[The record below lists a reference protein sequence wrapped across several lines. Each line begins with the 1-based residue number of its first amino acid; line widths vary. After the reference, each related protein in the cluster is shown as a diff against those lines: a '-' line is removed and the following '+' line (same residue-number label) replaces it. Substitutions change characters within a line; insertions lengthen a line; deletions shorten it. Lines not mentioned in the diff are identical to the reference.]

1 MQLKYQQM
9 QEETERLKRELVEIE
24 EKAKREKAEH
34 LRMMNKQEEEK
45 RIKDRFKTELKKV
58 EKHIIEANECMKQL
72 RRNVNFSYELVT
84 KLPDSLKFG
93 ASGDGGSDIQSK
105 QEIMIKVQNLE
116 TMTISKW
123 SQAKF
128 EDKLDEI
135 KDKMASMSLS
145 DSVSGGASA
154 ANDEFLNE
162 N

>member
-105 QEIMIKVQNLE
+105 
-116 TMTISKW
+116 
-123 SQAKF
+123 
-128 EDKLDEI
+128 
-135 KDKMASMSLS
+135 
-145 DSVSGGASA
+145 
-154 ANDEFLNE
+154 
-162 N
+162 